1 MIIKPWMATE
11 LTKTVCTEGPDA
23 HFSAR
28 VQGRVLVLPLGHRHF
43 AHILAWVRLKK
54 GCVHI
59 SAQWVPYSG
68 TVSVNAALIF
78 RVQQRK

>member
-11 LTKTVCTEGPDA
+11 LTKIGCTQGPNA

-28 VQGRVLVLPLGHRHF
+28 VQGGVLVLGHRHF
-43 AHILAWVRLKK
+43 AQILAWVRLKK

-59 SAQWVPYSG
+59 SAQ
-68 TVSVNAALIF
+68 
-78 RVQQRK
+78 